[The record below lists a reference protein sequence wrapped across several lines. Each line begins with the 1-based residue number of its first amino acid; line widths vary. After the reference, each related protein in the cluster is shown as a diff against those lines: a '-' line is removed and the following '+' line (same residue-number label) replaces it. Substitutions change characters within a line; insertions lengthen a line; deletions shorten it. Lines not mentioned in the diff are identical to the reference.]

1 MLYAVEAT
9 IEANGK
15 VRLTEPVHLK
25 HACRAIVTIFEKPE
39 VPDTSLL
46 SEQSLA
52 VDWNTPEEDEA
63 WSHLQ

>member
-1 MLYAVEAT
+1 MLHAIEAT
-9 IEANGK
+9 IEVNGK

-39 VPDTSLL
+39 VSDTSLL
-46 SEQSLA
+46 SEQTLA
-52 VDWNTPEEDEA
+52 VDWDTPKEDDA